1 MSEDGSKYKQYFEWA
16 RNELKQLTKWKIG
29 IIKQLAEKLEAAGM
43 PLEMISSEITRELN
57 DYDVSERYIRSCLDH
72 KYKDASKKRNK
83 EIDVCGTHA
92 TDDGKKEIEVLSG
105 GIEGVAVDGHT
116 QLDAKVEP
124 DGKKVLENLYG
135 DTATADEPSTAD
147 NIIIEENKNLHKKVE
162 ELTVDIEELKRKLR
176 EKPQHNN
183 NNDKAEL
190 ANLKTL
196 SQEQLIDKVLELTDA
211 LEKTQLFQS
220 PTELPTAPGDNEVI
234 LPGKFLTTV
243 YMILTNGEKDSIHLT
258 IRGSEVIALEAH
270 YQRIRKEDST

>member
-1 MSEDGSKYKQYFEWA
+1 
-16 RNELKQLTKWKIG
+16 
-29 IIKQLAEKLEAAGM
+29 M

-57 DYDVSERYIRSCLDH
+57 DYDVSERYIRSCLDD

-92 TDDGKKEIEVLSG
+92 ADDGKKEIEVLSD
-105 GIEGVAVDGHT
+105 GIEDVAVDGHKR
-116 QLDAKVEP
+116 DAKVES
-124 DGKKVLENLYG
+124 DGKKVLENLHR

-190 ANLKTL
+190 ANLKTS
-196 SQEQLIDKVLELTDA
+196 SQEQLIDKVLEPTDA

-220 PTELPTAPGDNEVI
+220 PTELLTATAPGDNEVI
-234 LPGKFLTTV
+234 LPGKFLSTV
-243 YMILTNGEKDSIHLT
+243 YMILANGEKDSIHLT
-258 IRGSEVIALEAH
+258 IRGNEVIALEAH
-270 YQRIRKEDST
+270 YQRVRKEDST